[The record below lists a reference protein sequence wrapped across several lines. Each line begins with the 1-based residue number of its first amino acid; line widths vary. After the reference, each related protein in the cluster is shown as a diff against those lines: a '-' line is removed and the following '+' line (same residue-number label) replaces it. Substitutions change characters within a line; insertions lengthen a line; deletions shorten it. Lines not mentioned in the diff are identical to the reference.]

1 MPKNNETT
9 TKFKV
14 DISDLK
20 KNIQEA
26 NRQIRLANAEFKAAS
41 AGMDNW
47 GKSADGLSAKI
58 NQTDKVLKSQKAIL
72 NDYKKQLNLIVA
84 EYGENSKEADEMRI
98 KIENQ
103 RATVIRTQ
111 KSLGDYKTQLSTLE
125 SAQKA
130 AADAVEEQI
139 SAYDQ
144 LKAKVREQE
153 STLKSLKNQYASVVL
168 EQGKNSDS
176 AQSLA
181 NEINDLSGELK
192 ENKAKLNDAE
202 KAADEL
208 SESFDDVD
216 DSAKEVSNGG
226 FTIMKGAL
234 ANLVSQGITA
244 AINGVKQLGQAIVDV
259 GKQSISNYANYE
271 QLVGGVETLFK
282 DSAGLVVEY
291 AENAYKTAGM
301 SANEYMDTVTSFS
314 ASLLQGLGGDTEKAA
329 QVADMAIKDMSDN
342 ANKMGTD
349 MTMIQNAYQGFAK
362 QNFTMLDN
370 LKLGYGGTQ
379 AEMARLINESGVLG
393 DSMTVTAQTV
403 KDVPFDKMIEAIHK
417 VQDEMGITGT
427 TSMEAADTIE
437 GSSGSMRA
445 AWENLLTGLAD
456 ENADLDKLFDAFTQS
471 FKAYAKNF
479 IPRVKQLIDNV
490 MDFAAK
496 EIEKKAP
503 GLMKAFE
510 KFKGFLEWVM
520 KNKSKLIAAFTGIAT
535 AMATFMIAQKI
546 MALVKAFQAWQVA
559 TEGVTLAQKLL
570 NAVMAMNPIGL
581 IVSAIAGL
589 VAAFVVLWN
598 TSDEFR
604 AFWIN
609 LWEEIKTIA
618 EPIIT
623 ALVEW
628 FKSAWETVKPI
639 ISNIAEA
646 FKQAWAIIK
655 TVWDAVQPYFQVL
668 WNAIK
673 LIFSVVKKVLSTYFE
688 TAWVAIKAIWNVAVA
703 YFKAI
708 WNGIKAV
715 FSVVKTFL
723 GGAFKTAWES
733 IKFVWDA
740 VIGYF
745 RAIWNSIKLI
755 FSVVKDVLTGN
766 WSGAWEG
773 IKAIVGTWKDYFASV
788 WSGIKKVFGS
798 VKTWFKSVFKAAWNG
813 IKSVFSGWKDF
824 FSGLWDTIKDTF
836 GDLGDAI
843 GDTIGSAVIGA
854 INGALSMV
862 ESAVNKAIDMINSV
876 LDVINEIPGVD
887 IGNVD
892 EISLPRLATGGV
904 LKRGQVGLLEGSG
917 AEAVVPLENNK
928 RWIAATARDLKQSL
942 ADEGLIAGGS
952 GAGKGVINNY
962 NFVQNNTSPKALSR
976 LEIYR
981 QTRNQLNFAKGV

>member
-41 AGMDNW
+41 SGMDNW
-47 GKSADGLSAKI
+47 SKSTDGISTKLGQLKTVLGAQNKI
-58 NQTDKVLKSQKAIL
+58 LDS
-72 NDYKKQLNLIVA
+72 YKQQLAMIV
-84 EYGENSKEADEMRI
+84 EEEGENSKGADELRI
-98 KIENQ
+98 KIANQ
-103 RATVIRTQ
+103 QAVINKTTSDINKYE
-111 KSLGDYKTQLSTLE
+111 KSLKDLVAEQE
-125 SAQKA
+125 QSANA
-130 AADAVEEQI
+130 ASDQE
-139 SAYDQ
+139 SAYDG
-144 LKAKVREQE
+144 LKKEIRSQQSDLEE
-153 STLKSLKNQYASVVL
+153 LKKKYASVVI
-168 EQGKNSDS
+168 EQGKDSDS
-176 AQSLA
+176 AKELEAQIGS
-181 NEINDLSGELK
+181 LSGELK
-192 ENKAKLNDAE
+192 ENKKKMDDAR
-202 KAADEL
+202 KAADNLDGSIDEL
-208 SESFDDVD
+208 DESTEDASE
-216 DSAKEVSNGG
+216 G
-226 FTIMKGAL
+226 FTVMKGAL

-244 AINGVKQLGQAIVDV
+244 ALNGLKQLGQAIVDV
-259 GKQSISNYANYE
+259 GKQSIGNYANYE

-282 DSAGLVVEY
+282 ESATKVQEY
-291 AENAYKTAGM
+291 ANQAYKTAGL
-301 SANEYMDTVTSFS
+301 SANDYMETVTSFS

-329 QVADMAIKDMSDN
+329 DIADLAIRDMSDN

-349 MTMIQNAYQGFAK
+349 MQSIQNAYQGFAK
-362 QNFTMLDN
+362 QNYTMLDN

-379 AEMARLINESGVLG
+379 AEMARLINDSGVLG
-393 DSMTVTAQTV
+393 NEIEVTAKTV
-403 KDVPFDKMIEAIHK
+403 NQVSYDKIIEAIHK
-417 VQDEMGITGT
+417 VQDEMGVTGT
-427 TSMEAADTIE
+427 TAQEAADTIE
-437 GSSGSMRA
+437 GSKNSMKA
-445 AWENLLTGLAD
+445 SWQNLLTGLAD
-456 ENADLDKLFDAFTQS
+456 DNSDVGELWNTFIDSAET
-471 FKAYAKNF
+471 YAKNAL
-479 IPRVKQLIDNV
+479 PRVKTLINNV
-490 MDFAAK
+490 LDYARK
-496 EIEKKAP
+496 EMEKKAP
-503 GLMKAFE
+503 GLVKVFD
-510 KFKGFLEWVM
+510 KFKGFVDWLL
-520 KNKSKLIAAFTGIAT
+520 KNKDKVIAALTGIAT

-546 MALVKAFQAWQVA
+546 MALVKAFQAWQIA

-589 VAAFVVLWN
+589 VAAFVVMWN

-604 AFWIN
+604 EFWIN
-609 LWEEIKTIA
+609 LWEQIKTVA
-618 EPIIT
+618 EPIFT

-628 FKSAWETVKPI
+628 FKSLWETVKPI
-639 ISNIAEA
+639 VNNIGIA
-646 FKQAWAIIK
+646 FKTAWETIK
-655 TVWDAVQPYFQVL
+655 TVWDAVQPYFQAL
-668 WNAIK
+668 WNGIK
-673 LIFSVVKKVLSTYFE
+673 LIFSVAKKVLSTYFQ
-688 TAWVAIKAIWNVAVA
+688 TAWIAIKAIWNVAVA

-788 WSGIKKVFGS
+788 WSGIKKVFSTVGS
-798 VKTWFKSVFKAAWNG
+798 WFKNIFSTAWKAIKNVFK
-813 IKSVFSGWKDF
+813 GWKDF
-824 FSGLWDTIKDTF
+824 FSGLWETIKDTF

-892 EISLPRLATGGV
+892 EISLPRLANGGV
-904 LKRGQVGLLEGSG
+904 LRRGQVGLLEGSG

-942 ADEGLIAGGS
+942 ADEGMIGGIAGS
-952 GAGKGVINNY
+952 GKGVVNNY